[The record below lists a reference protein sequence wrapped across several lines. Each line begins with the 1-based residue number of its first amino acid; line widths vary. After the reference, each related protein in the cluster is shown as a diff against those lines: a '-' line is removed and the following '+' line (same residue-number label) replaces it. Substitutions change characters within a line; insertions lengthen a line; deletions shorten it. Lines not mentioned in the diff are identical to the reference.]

1 VEGLTVKRLVGL
13 LGWLGVALVVVA
25 LGLRV
30 MRPEMQPTY
39 RALAI
44 AGLVVTGLYAL
55 SQWRDIARSFS
66 GRNVRYGSMAAGS
79 IALVLAILVGVNW
92 ISTRQNK
99 RWDVTE
105 GGQFSLSDQT
115 KQILRSLTKP
125 LDVKVFY
132 RSDSGDLDRFRDQFA
147 EYEYTSSNVK
157 LEYIDPDKEPMK
169 AKSLDVQAYGTVVLQ
184 YEGKTERTTST
195 DEQGLAN
202 ALKRLIE
209 GKAKKVYFA
218 EGHGE
223 RDTTNSDPQ
232 GFSFYSDALK
242 SENFDVGK
250 IVLAQDPKVP
260 DDATIVVIAGPRS
273 DYFPA
278 EIDALK
284 AFLGKGGKLLL
295 LLDPPEPKKTVEYP
309 NLVALAKDWN
319 INIGTNIVVDAQSMQ
334 SAAFPLVATYPRHQI
349 TDNFDRIMTTYR
361 FVRSVEPIEGG
372 TNGRYAQKLL
382 ETSPRSWAE
391 ADIKGLFET
400 GKPSM
405 DVDKGDKQGPIS
417 IGAAVNV
424 SAPDAPAPAT
434 PPDPA
439 APPAPK
445 PETRVVVIGDSDF
458 LSNVQGGIG
467 FEGNRD
473 LGLNIA
479 NWLAQQENLIAIRP
493 KAPSDRRITLTPD
506 QGTAIQW
513 LTLLVVPGLLFL
525 TAFRVFWKRR

>member
-1 VEGLTVKRLVGL
+1 
-13 LGWLGVALVVVA
+13 
-25 LGLRV
+25 
-30 MRPEMQPTY
+30 
-39 RALAI
+39 
-44 AGLVVTGLYAL
+44 
-55 SQWRDIARSFS
+55 
-66 GRNVRYGSMAAGS
+66 
-79 IALVLAILVGVNW
+79 
-92 ISTRQNK
+92 
-99 RWDVTE
+99 
-105 GGQFSLSDQT
+105 
-115 KQILRSLTKP
+115 
-125 LDVKVFY
+125 
-132 RSDSGDLDRFRDQFA
+132 
-147 EYEYTSSNVK
+147 
-157 LEYIDPDKEPMK
+157 
-169 AKSLDVQAYGTVVLQ
+169 
-184 YEGKTERTTST
+184 
-195 DEQGLAN
+195 
-202 ALKRLIE
+202 
-209 GKAKKVYFA
+209 
-218 EGHGE
+218 
-223 RDTTNSDPQ
+223 
-232 GFSFYSDALK
+232 
-242 SENFDVGK
+242 
-250 IVLAQDPKVP
+250 
-260 DDATIVVIAGPRS
+260 
-273 DYFPA
+273 
-278 EIDALK
+278 
-284 AFLGKGGKLLL
+284 
-295 LLDPPEPKKTVEYP
+295 
-309 NLVALAKDWN
+309 
-319 INIGTNIVVDAQSMQ
+319 
-334 SAAFPLVATYPRHQI
+334 
-349 TDNFDRIMTTYR
+349 
-361 FVRSVEPIEGG
+361 VEPIEGG

>member
-1 VEGLTVKRLVGL
+1 MKRLVGL
-13 LGWLGVALVVVA
+13 LGWLGVALVIVA

-30 MRPEMQPTY
+30 ARPEMQPTY

-44 AGLVVTGLYAL
+44 AGLIVTGLYAL
-55 SQWRDIARSFS
+55 SQWRDVARSFS

-79 IALVLAILVGVNW
+79 IVLVLAILAGVNW
-92 ISTRQNK
+92 ISSRQNK
-99 RWDVTE
+99 RWDFTE

-115 KQILRSLTKP
+115 RQILRSLDKP

-132 RSDSGDLDRFRDQFA
+132 KSDTGDLDRFRDQLA
-147 EYEYTSSNVK
+147 EYAYSSSQVK
-157 LEYIDPDKEPMK
+157 IEYIDPDKEPMK
-169 AKSLDVQAYGTVVLQ
+169 AKSLDVQAYGTIVLQ
-184 YEGKTERTTST
+184 YDGKTERTTST

-202 ALKRLIE
+202 ALKRLME

-223 RDTTNSDPQ
+223 RDTTNSDAL
-232 GFSFYSDALK
+232 GFTFYAEALK
-242 SENFDVGK
+242 SENFEVAK
-250 IVLAQDPKVP
+250 VVLAQTPKVP
-260 DDATIVVIAGPRS
+260 DDATIVIIAGPRS

-284 AFLGKGGKLLL
+284 AFLNKGGKLML
-295 LLDPPEPKKTVEYP
+295 LLDPPEPKKLVEFP
-309 NLVALAKDWN
+309 NLIALAKDWN
-319 INIGTNIVVDAQSMQ
+319 INIGNNIVIDRQSMQ

-349 TDNFDRIMTTYR
+349 TENFDRVMTTYR

-372 TNGRYAQKLL
+372 TNGRYAQKIL
-382 ETSPRSWAE
+382 ETSPASWAE
-391 ADIKGLFET
+391 ADIKGLYET
-400 GKPSM
+400 SKPEM
-405 DVDKGDKQGPIS
+405 QVDKGDKQGPVS
-417 IGAAVNV
+417 IGAAVSV
-424 SAPDAPAPAT
+424 TAPDAAAPAT

-439 APPAPK
+439 APAPPK
-445 PETRVVVIGDSDF
+445 PETRIVVLGDSDF

-473 LGLNIA
+473 IGLNIA

-506 QGTAIQW
+506 QGTAVQW

-525 TAFRVFWKRR
+525 AAFRVYWKRR